1 MTGIFKLLFF
11 LFIGYIIFN
20 LLRFVFYIGKG
31 MQEGKKRFS
40 SFDRNEHQESVHNR
54 SRSRG
59 NEKDVIELDK
69 DQYKVE

>member
-20 LLRFVFYIGKG
+20 LLRFVFYLGKG
-31 MQEGKKRFS
+31 VQEGKKRFS
-40 SFDRNEHQESVHNR
+40 NIDRNDRQENVKGRN
-54 SRSRG
+54 
-59 NEKDVIELDK
+59 NKDIIELDK